1 VPVITSFIKESESL
15 GFVAAGFSRPERP
28 MFFDKFRSWLAA
40 GKQGEMKWLGKYS
53 EIREDPK
60 RLLEG
65 CETIIT
71 LAYPYTS
78 NKPCTPDGFTAA
90 RYTEPD
96 KVDYH
101 DRLRKLARHLSR
113 IILEWYP
120 GTRTRVCV
128 DSAPILERS
137 FAYASGTGFIGKN
150 NMLIVPGH
158 GSYVFLVEILATAFL
173 PSSNS
178 EPMENQCGSCTLC
191 LDACPTGALEGPFCV
206 DASRCLSYLT
216 IEHCGA
222 ITGETGRGM
231 GRCFYGCDICQE
243 VCPFNEADSPGQP
256 LLPSTEEI
264 LGMSE
269 RDFNGQFG
277 NTALARAGLDKVKE
291 NIRAVRSS
299 NQDFSD
305 FL

>member
-1 VPVITSFIKESESL
+1 MHVIASFIKETKKL

-28 MFFDKFRSWLAA
+28 LFFDQFRSWLAA
-40 GKQGEMKWLGKYS
+40 GKQGEMKWLGKYL

-65 CETIIT
+65 CQTIIT

-96 KVDYH
+96 KIDYH
-101 DRLRKLARHLSR
+101 DRLRNLARYLSR

-137 FAYASGTGFIGKN
+137 FAYASGAGFIGKN
-150 NMLIVPGH
+150 NMLIVPGY
-158 GSYVFLVEILATAFL
+158 GSYIFLVEILTTAFL
-173 PSSNS
+173 SSSNS

-191 LDACPTGALEGPFCV
+191 LDACPTGALEDPFCV

-216 IEHCGA
+216 IEHRGA
-222 ITGETGRGM
+222 ITSETGRKM

-243 VCPFNEADSPGQP
+243 VCPFNEADSADQP

-264 LGMSE
+264 LRMSE
-269 RDFNGQFG
+269 RDFMKELGE
-277 NTALARAGLDKVKE
+277 TALARAGLDKVKE
-291 NIRAVRSS
+291 NIRAIRSS
-299 NQDFSD
+299 NQDSS
-305 FL
+305 